1 MAGYK
6 SLQVADALNRVTQQL
21 TPQVTTGTL
30 ANSVY
35 GRNTNAPD
43 ATAQTIQDLG
53 QAQNY
58 YNSIYSKTGSD
69 YVQDAAVALGKGIV
83 AVPQA
88 AAGIVDLADAAGQ
101 AITGQEVQG
110 GRFTKL
116 LDDSGVRFKDTQDI
130 LSGLYSDGTQRQLQG
145 LAALPGM
152 STEQSL
158 GENLSSLS
166 STFGYV
172 MDNPSLAVNTI
183 IESLPQIA
191 AGGVV
196 GRGAAAL
203 GARSASGAIGEGVT
217 MAGSA
222 QANMDRNAEG
232 YTTGK
237 QALGAAAI
245 GILGGGVGLAGA
257 RFAGHQG
264 AQDINNLAAGI
275 SAQTANKGF
284 RSLGVGTA
292 TEAAEEA
299 AQSSLENVI
308 TNISSGKDAIQ
319 GLNQDLVLGTLAGAG
334 MGGVV
339 NARSSVAGAALDAVQ
354 RAVEKQAERIKQ
366 AQPERSDI
374 PTDELANT
382 QSAAYNP
389 TAAIVREAK
398 TINSEST
405 PEEIAA
411 AKQRTD
417 EVLNQAEESLANL
430 QEMKVELEAEPVVLQ
445 NIQGAQ
451 AAIERFTASGE
462 VEKAQRAQAILEQ
475 VLQPRLE
482 KIQQIKEV
490 ASLDTIDGVLAERQA
505 KVDEARDMHSKYSG
519 LLNQVTEN
527 QTPSAQVFGAPQN
540 FSAAQIE
547 SVIADPNTPEL
558 DKPVLR
564 ALADAVIAQNAV
576 KDIDAV
582 NQQVVGKKFDP
593 NYRSTPQYMEQ
604 FAKAIQSG
612 SVPAQVNLL
621 REIKSFE
628 QSHVQKAELVAQA
641 LEAAQTQGIRSQ
653 IIRTAQGQWTFNQG
667 ELLKGD
673 EAKQNGAI
681 TVHPTPRG
689 IAAMVKTNEYMQ
701 AEAKAITATRNAM
714 EQMQSATGQTLPQQV
729 QPEQPLSF
737 DDAMD
742 SYNLDARAN
751 YDFQPERRI
760 EDPRTNTAPVSTNGI
775 GSTEAAVPTRTQ
787 PTAITESRS
796 NTSQAQTTNTEGTSK
811 VVLTTKNKYGAK
823 DQAKA
828 DQATKFIGRGSAASS
843 TNQYAKDFGD
853 KANTGSYTA
862 DDVVFVSAEGART
875 GRMEPNYAELD
886 KAIKAGSTFVTDDVQ
901 NRTRPYNVGEREV
914 ADYLANNGYE
924 ETKSGTWT
932 PKVVAQAERVASRSA
947 SEDAATEVQTSVD
960 QATQA
965 TNEEQVDEVVQPEVK
980 TEAEPEAV
988 NSAEK
993 AEKTPERTAERK
1005 KEPKQRNLVIDG
1017 FNKRDTVLNRNP
1029 DFASRFLSRS
1039 SNIAAVESIV
1049 GEKLTDKQKTAVNDF
1064 SKFAAYFNSKLDGL
1078 IGDKQLEYR
1087 FQDFNQFLL
1096 EDGNLP
1102 ENVKTAVSAAMY
1114 SWLAE
1119 NGSKT
1124 LNTEKDVAG
1133 LLLLNNIE
1141 TVPTSV
1147 FNDFTAV
1154 GDHQQLV
1161 IASLGQKA
1169 MQALGLKVVSDV
1181 DPARKTKLESG
1192 LGALAM
1198 VSLVNAGYLERHTIK
1213 VVDFLKAQRMSDTEL
1228 SDKEQSS
1235 LNKAILKAGNKEMS
1249 FLRPAVA
1256 DSKGTPA
1263 TRVTKVVDSAKETKG
1278 IIQKMFGVQR
1288 DIKLPSL
1295 EPVTTTPNTFN
1306 RMGSQLPSYT
1316 KEMLEAAQKN
1326 GYKMSAPAMQF
1337 IDNVKREDLRELFG
1351 YVNPNADGSFDG
1363 MHKKFW
1369 EGQLAANQA
1378 IERAIDII
1386 AEQRANLGDDSKE
1399 FFFEHTSWT
1408 NTRSGYDAAFN
1419 LQANKMHRAVAGMS
1433 AHVVEVGFE
1442 PVMRDGQTTKFG
1454 EFLMAVAMT
1463 AEKIDIGLNTVD
1475 KVSAETYLTAFQ
1487 EYLQRD
1493 NVREGIEAMASI
1505 LEGQGDKSDMTK
1517 VKSLVAE
1524 FGMGAMSVRGIQA
1537 LAQMHIAQRD
1547 GQRTF
1552 TSDIS
1557 FESDG
1562 VTNGPIIT
1570 NVALATAYAD
1580 MLEAGGIFTDKSKT
1594 NVPTNKEL
1602 GAKDVYEQ
1610 LGEVMQQKWSDY
1622 KANAKLLAL
1631 DSANAL
1637 DAIYNAF
1644 GKRKGAKPI
1653 VTTSNYGAGIASI
1666 KRANAREVLDAFYK
1680 GLEEAG
1686 KNNDMAAA
1694 QNLIDA
1700 VNQTIKFSNYEQGL
1714 RTPLAQV
1721 KGNPLEFMLT
1731 PEQES
1736 ALFYAADKQH
1746 GEAIKNTLD
1755 TAMADFNT
1763 VRDNLT
1769 KQAVSGFAVYDLIR
1783 KQAIEEALKDTT
1795 DVIVDG
1801 KGNRQEG
1808 LTSDQMK
1815 KVLKSIE
1822 RYTPSV
1828 VSGMGNM
1835 STNKKQSSIP
1845 LMKQNTV
1852 WDDTA
1857 MGDQQH
1863 VFKGMW
1869 QGVDRNKFTIRSS
1882 IKRDAVQDPGVSGLA
1897 LIIQSI
1903 DAMIAHTTIGKIP
1916 SQNYHDANASAVGQ
1930 GKEMAKIQNEA
1941 FVDGLMNTH
1950 VNREF
1955 VRALLNPLSIALDN
1969 PAFAKA
1975 NKGALQEAST
1985 DLVKSVKDAYARDD
1999 AKLVNMLTWENVNQY
2014 GTQGGHFVM
2023 TNAKSKQ
2030 IVDARDQLKKDLAKD
2045 LALAT
2050 KIVDAVSDKAKPTTI
2065 EGKLIADGTMKGAEL
2080 VPMLQAELKQ
2090 FQGKSGDTGK
2100 FSQFYDSMLDLITKQ
2115 LPSNLEVNYFN
2126 EVDAPSNV
2134 VGLEEA
2140 VKNNNPA
2147 WYTTGKNGNPQI
2159 NILRGD
2165 KPIRA
2170 QVLVHELVHA
2180 VTVESIAQVR
2190 KEPTAHA
2197 KAAESLAKLDALYE
2211 DIKAK
2216 VKADPNATDL
2226 MKYATQNVEEFI
2238 ATGFS
2243 YPEFVNYLDSQL
2255 APKAAR
2261 GKNRIVTA
2269 LRAFVDSIMG
2279 VLESFTGR
2287 KYSAKDAT
2295 ALEAL
2300 ILDSTEFLG
2309 RAPVQTTGTQAT
2321 IFGAPEQARSK
2332 VATFTSRQV
2341 FDALD
2346 SNLDPKFKLHLQSMM
2361 TQVSDTIYGG
2371 LNDQLTSNPDGTW
2384 SPERAWEEYL
2394 EKGSLDTT
2402 ESATTAGF
2410 RMTEQETFAVES
2422 LYAALV
2428 AGLKDKSMSQVYA
2441 ELNKSFTAAAK
2452 KLKPENFYEGDWA
2465 TASREDK
2472 RDAQDMYD
2480 FIFKYGPENKE
2491 PLARFTAMAIGSEQF
2506 NKLLGFSAK
2515 DEASGTTDTFEKLV
2529 EYTNTALDYVGG
2541 LMTNSSANQ
2550 QIKNR
2555 VALLAKE
2562 LARIDAKTREQS
2574 ISKVEQQLEKIT
2586 DFTDGLSDKL
2596 RDQVVKLANHDKV
2609 ANSRFTSVRLAS
2621 NVTRLSARGD
2631 LWTTLDVVK
2640 DLHNFHSPNER
2651 LGIIGEIV
2659 NEAGNNDA
2667 TKNSVEKLMRI
2678 TKLNNQMKENIRDTT
2693 TKNVM
2698 STFEENGQYLTKD
2711 DKTAITTMLRAD
2723 VQSLTST
2730 YSTKEIADLYMNESF
2745 LNKEIAALEKQVNDW
2760 TMLNRAKQLGKYMI
2774 TGLGSSGLAKN
2785 AQLIVSGFSGE
2796 VVDIS
2801 DKRVDL
2807 IDRVATLY
2815 AIRYT
2820 DSKTKGRLAAVMK
2833 RELKNKTN
2841 GIDTSIKFHKEL
2853 ADNAKKVLF
2862 ADNITSVMKGYVP
2875 EVTNPNK
2882 DVRIAHNEA
2891 EAKLLKEQFY
2901 TEVKTLG
2908 KDKSDPTTS
2917 TARLFYTEEA
2927 NLQRLVS
2934 GAIEIVSTN
2943 RKGTAVSMDSKE
2955 FNRALAAA
2963 KQVPTSPSYDPMAD
2977 KEIYMIPSYDTKGNI
2992 TGFNYEMSA
3001 HNRDTLLERNNDFA
3015 ELLGSYAATNFNKVT
3030 VPNQND
3036 AVIEAAYQDYKDNF
3050 ADNPRAYVTVG
3061 PSSNDVGLREVW
3073 AMLPE
3078 SSRKKAIATFGPD
3091 GMVVRNDVL
3100 LTMFGYRKYSAN
3112 QSFDKMEDA
3121 KSMFEKLYTGTMT
3134 EIFGEKAKVRGVQIE
3149 RSWQE
3154 SVRLM
3159 KDIIVIRNVKTL
3171 VSNLM
3176 SNAMLLSAHGISPSD
3191 IVKDTMMSI
3200 RAGMQ
3205 YRKDMAR
3212 LMSLRQRQRAGV
3224 GDFNAQEQEALKLE
3238 DSLSRN
3244 PLAGFIEEGMMPTIV
3259 EDVDPSTDHYS
3270 YKSKMQQRIDEL
3282 TENVPASVKTAA
3294 KWAMVSP
3301 DTPLYKFLNN
3311 ATQMS
3316 DFSSKYVMYK
3326 YYTTKAKEKLSHDEA
3341 LQIASDNF
3349 VNYDV
3354 PTAKGLQYLNDMG
3367 IVMFTKYNLR
3377 IQKALFQLLKKR
3389 PATALAQALLVHS
3402 FTNLEAGIDPIV
3414 WNQIGNPLRSGAMGL
3429 PSALDEPLPIKMM
3442 TSVF

>member
-69 YVQDAAVALGKGIV
+69 YAQDAAVALGKGIV

-116 LDDSGVRFKDTQDI
+116 LDDAGVRFKETQDI
-130 LSGLYSDGTQRQLQG
+130 LSGLYSEGTQRQLQG

-158 GENLSSLS
+158 GQNLSSLG

-232 YTTGK
+232 YTTGN
-237 QALGAAAI
+237 QALGAATI
-245 GILGGGVGLAGA
+245 GVLGGAVGLAGG
-257 RFAGHQG
+257 RFAGQHG

-275 SAQTANKGF
+275 SAQAANKGF

-366 AQPERSDI
+366 AQPERSDT
-374 PTDELANT
+374 PTEELANT
-382 QSAAYNP
+382 ESTAYNP

-398 TINSEST
+398 SITSEST

-462 VEKAQRAQAILEQ
+462 VEKAQRAQAILQQ

-490 ASLDTIDGVLAERQA
+490 ASLDTIDDVLAERQA

-527 QTPSAQVFGAPQN
+527 QTPSAQVFGAPQS
-540 FSAAQIE
+540 FTAAQIE

-628 QSHVQKAELVAQA
+628 QSHVQKAELVARA

-701 AEAKAITATRNAM
+701 AEAQAITATRNAM
-714 EQMQSATGQTLPQQV
+714 EQMQGATGQTLPQQV

-751 YDFQPERRI
+751 YDFQPERKTV
-760 EDPRTNTAPVSTNGI
+760 DPRNNETRSSSNPIASETTSTQA
-775 GSTEAAVPTRTQ
+775 EVQ
-787 PTAITESRS
+787 PTLGQSAGNAVQQPIEQTEESTISSKDKIVTWDTIQPNQQVTLYRGE
-796 NTSQAQTTNTEGTSK
+796 NEANDKNGQWWTTDK
-811 VVLTTKNKYGAK
+811 AKAKKYGQVHEVILNSDLIGKHAVQGHNGK
-823 DQAKA
+823 DE
-828 DQATKFIGRGSAASS
+828 F
-843 TNQYAKDFGD
+843 
-853 KANTGSYTA
+853 
-862 DDVVFVSAEGART
+862 VFPSE
-875 GRMEPNYAELD
+875 
-886 KAIKAGSTFVTDDVQ
+886 F
-901 NRTRPYNVGEREV
+901 NRP
-914 ADYLANNGYE
+914 LQL
-924 ETKSGTWT
+924 
-932 PKVVAQAERVASRSA
+932 AQAERVASRSA

-960 QATQA
+960 KATQA

-988 NSAEK
+988 SSAEK
-993 AEKTPERTAERK
+993 AEKNPERTAERK

-1017 FNKRDTVLNRNP
+1017 FNKRDTVLNRNV

-1064 SKFAAYFNSKLDGL
+1064 SKFAAYFDSKLDGL

-1096 EDGNLP
+1096 EDGKLA
-1102 ENVKTAVSAAMY
+1102 ENTKTAISAAMY

-1124 LNTEKDVAG
+1124 LNTERDVAG
-1133 LLLLNNIE
+1133 LLLVNDVSNI
-1141 TVPTSV
+1141 PTNV
-1147 FNDFTAV
+1147 FSTLTAV
-1154 GDHQQLV
+1154 GDHQSLV
-1161 IASLGQKA
+1161 TGSLGQKA
-1169 MQALGLKVVSDV
+1169 LEALGLKVVSDV
-1181 DPARKTKLESG
+1181 DPARKQKLEQA
-1192 LGALAM
+1192 LGTLAAVALTQ
-1198 VSLVNAGYLERHTIK
+1198 NGYLERTTMPAAQ
-1213 VVDFLKAQRMSDTEL
+1213 FEALQKAAMDGN
-1228 SDKEQSS
+1228 DKSTLANQAARDG
-1235 LNKAILKAGNKEMS
+1235 KTVS
-1249 FLRPAVA
+1249 FLVPK
-1256 DSKGTPA
+1256 SNK
-1263 TRVTKVVDSAKETKG
+1263 KVDQVINSAKETKG

-1351 YVNPNADGSFDG
+1351 YVNPNADGSFDT

-1454 EFLMAVAMT
+1454 EFLMAVAMG
-1463 AEKIDIGLNTVD
+1463 AEEVSEVMGIQTVD
-1475 KVSAETYLTAFQ
+1475 KMSAESFLPKFQ
-1487 EYLQRD
+1487 EYLARD
-1493 NVREGIEAMASI
+1493 YVQEGIEAMASI

-1524 FGMGAMSVRGIQA
+1524 FGMGAMSVRALQA

-1552 TSDIS
+1552 TSDIG

-1562 VTNGPIIT
+1562 VTNGPVIT
-1570 NVALATAYAD
+1570 NVALNTADAD
-1580 MLEAGGIFTDKSKT
+1580 MLEAGGVFTDAGKT

-1602 GAKDVYEQ
+1602 GTKDIYEQ

-1622 KANAKLLAL
+1622 KANAKLFAL

-1666 KRANAREVLDAFYK
+1666 KRANAREVLNAFYK
-1680 GLEEAG
+1680 GLEKAG

-1714 RTPLAQV
+1714 STPLVQA

-1736 ALFYAADKQH
+1736 ALFYAADRQH

-1755 TAMADFNT
+1755 TAMADFNA
-1763 VRDNLT
+1763 VRDSLT
-1769 KQAVSGFAVYDLIR
+1769 KQAVSGFAIYDLIR
-1783 KQAIEEALKDTT
+1783 NEAINEALKDTT
-1795 DVIVDG
+1795 GVIVDG
-1801 KGNRQEG
+1801 KGKRQEG
-1808 LTSDQMK
+1808 LSSDQMK

-1845 LMKQNTV
+1845 LMKQDTV
-1852 WDDTA
+1852 WDA
-1857 MGDQQH
+1857 SPMSEQQFNFRGSWQAKGD
-1863 VFKGMW
+1863 G
-1869 QGVDRNKFTIRSS
+1869 KFTVRSA

-1969 PAFAKA
+1969 PAFAKS

-2023 TNAKSKQ
+2023 TNAKRKQ

-2050 KIVDAVSDKAKPTTI
+2050 KIADAVSDKANPTTI
-2065 EGKLIADGTMKGAEL
+2065 EGKLLADGTMKGSDL

-2100 FSQFYDSMLDLITKQ
+2100 FSQFYDSMLDLISKQ

-2134 VGLEEA
+2134 TGLEEA

-2180 VTVESIAQVR
+2180 ITVESIAQVR

-2287 KYSAKDAT
+2287 KYSPKDAT

-2428 AGLKDKSMSQVYA
+2428 AGLKDKSMSQVYS

-2529 EYTNTALDYVGG
+2529 EHTNTALDYVGG

-2574 ISKVEQQLEKIT
+2574 ISKVEQQIEKIT

-2659 NEAGNNDA
+2659 NEAGNNDS

-2723 VQSLTST
+2723 VQSLTGT

-2774 TGLGSSGLAKN
+2774 TGLGSPGLAKN

-2796 VVDIS
+2796 VVDVR

-2943 RKGTAVSMDSKE
+2943 RKGTAVAMDSKE

-2977 KEIYMIPSYDTKGNI
+2977 KEIYMIPSYDTKGNV

-3159 KDIIVIRNVKTL
+3159 KDIVVIRNVKTL

>member
-21 TPQVTTGTL
+21 KPQVTTGTL
-30 ANSVY
+30 DNSVY
-35 GRNTNAPD
+35 ARNTNAPD

-58 YNSIYSKTGSD
+58 YNGLYSKTGSD
-69 YVQDAAVALGKGIV
+69 YAQDALVALGKGVV

-88 AAGIVDLADAAGQ
+88 AAGIVDIADAAGQ
-101 AITGQEVQG
+101 ALTGQEVQG
-110 GRFTKL
+110 GRFTKF
-116 LDDSGVRFKDTQDI
+116 LDDSGVRFKETQDI
-130 LSGLYSDGTQRQLQG
+130 LSGMYSEGTQKQFQG
-145 LAALPGM
+145 LSALPGM
-152 STEQSL
+152 STEKSL
-158 GENLSSLS
+158 GDNLDSLGQ
-166 STFGYV
+166 TFGYV
-172 MDNPSLAVNTI
+172 MDNPSLALNTI
-183 IESLPQIA
+183 VESLPQIA

-203 GARSASGAIGEGVT
+203 GARATAGAIGEGTV
-217 MAGSA
+217 MAGSSM
-222 QANMDRNAEG
+222 ANMDRNADG

-237 QALGAAAI
+237 QALGAATI
-245 GILGGGVGLAGA
+245 GVLGGAVGLAGG
-257 RFAGHQG
+257 RFANRHG
-264 AQDINNLAAGI
+264 AEDINNLAAGL

-284 RSLGVGTA
+284 TSLGIGTA

-299 AQSSLENVI
+299 AQSSIENVI
-308 TNISSGKDAIQ
+308 ANISSGKDAIQ

-334 MGGVV
+334 MGGMA
-339 NARSSVAGAALDAVQ
+339 NARSSIAGAALNAVQ
-354 RAVEKQAERIKQ
+354 SAMQKQVERIKQ
-366 AQPERSDI
+366 AQPERSDT
-374 PTDELANT
+374 PTEELANT
-382 QSAAYNP
+382 QSASYNP

-398 TINSEST
+398 AINSEST

-411 AKQRTD
+411 IKQRTD

-451 AAIERFTASGE
+451 AAIERFTTSGE
-462 VEKAQRAQAILEQ
+462 LEKAQRAQNILEQ

-490 ASLDTIDGVLAERQA
+490 ATLDSIDTVLAERQA
-505 KVDEARDMHSKYSG
+505 KVNEARDMHSKYSG
-519 LLNQVTEN
+519 LLNQATEE
-527 QTPSAQVFGAPQN
+527 QTPSAQVFGAPHN
-540 FSAAQIE
+540 FTAAQIE

-612 SVPAQVNLL
+612 STLAQVNLL
-621 REIKSFE
+621 REIKAFE
-628 QSHVQKAELVAQA
+628 QSHVQKAELLSQA
-641 LEAAQTQGIRSQ
+641 LDAAQNQGVRSQ

-701 AEAKAITATRNAM
+701 AEAQAITATRNAM
-714 EQMQSATGQTLPQQV
+714 EQMQGATGQTLPQQA

-742 SYNLDARAN
+742 AYNQENRAN

-760 EDPRTNTAPVSTNGI
+760 EDPRGI
-775 GSTEAAVPTRTQ
+775 TPQPSVDGTGFTQTEVLSGTQ
-787 PTAITESRS
+787 PTNTTEPSNNTAQVQTQNPQGTVEVVNSSRDL
-796 NTSQAQTTNTEGTSK
+796 G
-811 VVLTTKNKYGAK
+811 L
-823 DQAKA
+823 
-828 DQATKFIGRGSAASS
+828 
-843 TNQYAKDFGD
+843 
-853 KANTGSYTA
+853 
-862 DDVVFVSAEGART
+862 
-875 GRMEPNYAELD
+875 P
-886 KAIKAGSTFVTDDVQ
+886 
-901 NRTRPYNVGEREV
+901 
-914 ADYLANNGYE
+914 
-924 ETKSGTWT
+924 
-932 PKVVAQAERVASRSA
+932 VAQAERVASRSA
-947 SEDAATEVQTSVD
+947 SEDVATEVQTSVD
-960 QATQA
+960 EATQA

-980 TEAEPEAV
+980 PEAEPEAV
-988 NSAEK
+988 GSAEK
-993 AEKTPERTAERK
+993 AEKNPERTAERK
-1005 KEPKQRNLVIDG
+1005 KAPNERNLVIDG
-1017 FNKRDTVLNRNP
+1017 FNQRDTVLNRNP
-1029 DFASRFLSRS
+1029 NFASRFLSRA
-1039 SNIAAVESIV
+1039 NNTAAVESVV
-1049 GEKLTDKQKTAVNDF
+1049 GEKLTDKQKSAVNDF
-1064 SKFAAYFNSKLDGL
+1064 AKFAKYFDSKLDGL

-1133 LLLLNNIE
+1133 LLLLNDVSNI
-1141 TVPTSV
+1141 PSNV
-1147 FNDFTAV
+1147 FSALTAV
-1154 GDHQQLV
+1154 GDHQSV
-1161 IASLGQKA
+1161 VTGSLGQKA
-1169 MQALGLKVVSDV
+1169 LEALGLKVVSDV
-1181 DPARKTKLESG
+1181 DPARKQKLEQA
-1192 LGALAM
+1192 LGTLAAVALTQ
-1198 VSLVNAGYLERHTIK
+1198 NGYLERTTMPAAQFEALQQAAMDGNDKASLGNQAARDGKTI
-1213 VVDFLKAQRMSDTEL
+1213 
-1228 SDKEQSS
+1228 
-1235 LNKAILKAGNKEMS
+1235 S
-1249 FLRPAVA
+1249 FLVP
-1256 DSKGTPA
+1256 KNNKK
-1263 TRVTKVVDSAKETKG
+1263 VTQVIDSAKETKG
-1278 IIQKMFGVQR
+1278 IIQNMFGVQR

-1295 EPVTTTPNTFN
+1295 EPVTTTPNSFN
-1306 RMGSQLPSYT
+1306 RIGSQLPSYT

-1369 EGQLAANQA
+1369 KGQLAANQA
-1378 IERAIDII
+1378 VEHAIDII

-1433 AHVVEVGFE
+1433 AHVVEVGIE
-1442 PVMRDGQTTKFG
+1442 APIKDGQTTKYG
-1454 EFLMAVAMT
+1454 EFLMAVAMG
-1463 AEKIDIGLNTVD
+1463 AEEVSDVMGIQTVD
-1475 KVSAETYLTAFQ
+1475 KVSAETFLPKFEDYLSQ
-1487 EYLQRD
+1487 DYVQD
-1493 NVREGIEAMASI
+1493 GIEAMASI
-1505 LEGQGDKSDMTK
+1505 IEGQGDKSDMAK
-1517 VKSLVAE
+1517 VKSLVKE
-1524 FGMGAMSVRGIQA
+1524 FGMGAMSVRALQA

-1552 TSDIS
+1552 TSDIG

-1562 VTNGPIIT
+1562 VTNGPVIT
-1570 NVALATAYAD
+1570 NVALNTADAD
-1580 MLEAGGIFTDKSKT
+1580 MLEAGGVFTDVNKT

-1602 GAKDVYEQ
+1602 GTKDIYEQ

-1622 KANAKLLAL
+1622 KASAGIFAL
-1631 DSANAL
+1631 DSARGL

-1666 KRANAREVLDAFYK
+1666 KRANAREVLNAFYK
-1680 GLEEAG
+1680 GLEKAG
-1686 KNNDMAAA
+1686 KSNDLGAA
-1694 QNLIDA
+1694 QNLVDA

-1714 RTPLAQV
+1714 RTPLAQA

-1769 KQAVSGFAVYDLIR
+1769 KQAVGGFAVYDLIR

-1845 LMKQNTV
+1845 LMKQDTV
-1852 WDDTA
+1852 WDSSRMSEQQFNFRGSWQA
-1857 MGDQQH
+1857 KGD
-1863 VFKGMW
+1863 G
-1869 QGVDRNKFTIRSS
+1869 KFTVRSA

-1916 SQNYHDANASAVGQ
+1916 SQNYHDANASAVGK
-1930 GKEMAKIQNEA
+1930 GKEMARIQNEA
-1941 FVDGLMNTH
+1941 FVDGVMNTH

-1975 NKGALQEAST
+1975 NKAALQEAST

-1999 AKLVNMLTWENVNQY
+1999 AKLVNMLNWKNVNQY

-2023 TNAKSKQ
+2023 TNAKRKQ
-2030 IVDARDQLKKDLAKD
+2030 IVDARDQLKKDFAKD

-2050 KIVDAVSDKAKPTTI
+2050 KIADAVLDKVKPNTI
-2065 EGKLIADGTMKGAEL
+2065 EDKLIADGTMKGSDL

-2100 FSQFYDSMLDLITKQ
+2100 FAQFYDSMLDLITKQ
-2115 LPSNLEVNYFN
+2115 MPSNLEVNYFN
-2126 EVDAPSNV
+2126 EVEAPSNV
-2134 VGLEEA
+2134 HGLEEA

-2147 WYTTGKNGNPQI
+2147 WFTTGKDGKPQI

-2180 VTVESIAQVR
+2180 ITVDSIAQVR

-2211 DIKAK
+2211 DVKAK

-2226 MKYATQNVEEFI
+2226 MKYATHNVEEFI

-2309 RAPVQTTGTQAT
+2309 RAPTQTTGTQT
-2321 IFGAPEQARSK
+2321 SIFGAPQQARDK

-2341 FDALD
+2341 FDALN

-2384 SPERAWEEYL
+2384 SAERAWEEYL
-2394 EKGSLDTT
+2394 DKGNMDTT

-2441 ELNKSFTAAAK
+2441 ELNKSFNAAAK

-2465 TASREDK
+2465 TATRDDK

-2480 FIFKYGPENKE
+2480 FIFKYGPDNKE

-2529 EYTNTALDYVGG
+2529 EHTNTALDYVGG

-2586 DFTDGLSDKL
+2586 DFADGMSDKL
-2596 RDQVVKLANHDKV
+2596 RDQVVKLANHDKI
-2609 ANSRFTSVRLAS
+2609 ANSRYKGVRLAS

-2640 DLHNFHSPNER
+2640 DIYNLHSPNER

-2723 VQSLTST
+2723 VQSLSGT

-2745 LNKEIAALEKQVNDW
+2745 LNKEISNLESQVNDW
-2760 TMLNRAKQLGKYMI
+2760 TMLNRAKQLAKYMI
-2774 TGLGSSGLAKN
+2774 TGLSSPGLAKN
-2785 AQLIVSGFSGE
+2785 AQLIVSGFNSGE
-2796 VVDIS
+2796 IVDIR
-2801 DKRVDL
+2801 DKRVEM
-2807 IDRVATLY
+2807 IDRIASLY

-2833 RELKNKTN
+2833 RELKNKVN

-2853 ADNAKKVLF
+2853 AKTAKDTLF
-2862 ADNITSVMKGYVP
+2862 TDNITSVMKGYVP

-2891 EAKLLKEQFY
+2891 EARLLKEQFY

-2908 KDKSDPTTS
+2908 KDKADPTS
-2917 TARLFYTEEA
+2917 SKVRLFHTEEA

-2934 GAIEIVSTN
+2934 GAIEVVSTN
-2943 RKGTAVSMDSKE
+2943 RKGTAVNMTDPKDFSK
-2955 FNRALAAA
+2955 AIKAAQ
-2963 KQVPTSPSYDPMAD
+2963 QVPNSPSYNPMLD
-2977 KEIYMIPSYDTKGNI
+2977 EEIYMVPSYDTKGKVI
-2992 TGFNYEMSA
+2992 GFNYEMSA

-3030 VPNQND
+3030 VPNQNT

-3050 ADNPRAYVTVG
+3050 ADNPRTYVTVG
-3061 PSSNDVGLREVW
+3061 PASADVGLREVW

-3078 SSRKKAIATFGPD
+3078 SSRKKITATFGPD

-3112 QSFDKMEDA
+3112 QGFDKLEDA
-3121 KSMFEKLYTGTMT
+3121 KSMFEKLYTGLMS
-3134 EIFGEKAKVRGVQIE
+3134 EMFGNKAKIRGVQME

-3171 VSNLM
+3171 VANLM

-3212 LMSLRQRQRAGV
+3212 LMSLRQRQRAGI

-3244 PLAGFIEEGMMPTIV
+3244 PLASFIEEGMMPTIV

-3270 YKSKMQQRIDEL
+3270 YKSKMQQRVDDL

-3294 KWAMVSP
+3294 KWALVSP

-3326 YYTTKAKEKLSHDEA
+3326 YYTTKAKDKLSHDEA

-3389 PATALAQALLVHS
+3389 PATAMAQAMLVHS

-3414 WNQIGNPLRSGAMGL
+3414 WANIGNPLRSGALGL

>member
-1 MAGYK
+1 M
-6 SLQVADALNRVTQQL
+6 
-21 TPQVTTGTL
+21 
-30 ANSVY
+30 
-35 GRNTNAPD
+35 
-43 ATAQTIQDLG
+43 
-53 QAQNY
+53 
-58 YNSIYSKTGSD
+58 
-69 YVQDAAVALGKGIV
+69 
-83 AVPQA
+83 
-88 AAGIVDLADAAGQ
+88 
-101 AITGQEVQG
+101 
-110 GRFTKL
+110 
-116 LDDSGVRFKDTQDI
+116 
-130 LSGLYSDGTQRQLQG
+130 
-145 LAALPGM
+145 
-152 STEQSL
+152 
-158 GENLSSLS
+158 
-166 STFGYV
+166 
-172 MDNPSLAVNTI
+172 
-183 IESLPQIA
+183 
-191 AGGVV
+191 
-196 GRGAAAL
+196 
-203 GARSASGAIGEGVT
+203 
-217 MAGSA
+217 
-222 QANMDRNAEG
+222 
-232 YTTGK
+232 
-237 QALGAAAI
+237 
-245 GILGGGVGLAGA
+245 
-257 RFAGHQG
+257 
-264 AQDINNLAAGI
+264 
-275 SAQTANKGF
+275 
-284 RSLGVGTA
+284 
-292 TEAAEEA
+292 
-299 AQSSLENVI
+299 
-308 TNISSGKDAIQ
+308 
-319 GLNQDLVLGTLAGAG
+319 
-334 MGGVV
+334 
-339 NARSSVAGAALDAVQ
+339 
-354 RAVEKQAERIKQ
+354 
-366 AQPERSDI
+366 
-374 PTDELANT
+374 
-382 QSAAYNP
+382 
-389 TAAIVREAK
+389 
-398 TINSEST
+398 
-405 PEEIAA
+405 
-411 AKQRTD
+411 
-417 EVLNQAEESLANL
+417 
-430 QEMKVELEAEPVVLQ
+430 
-445 NIQGAQ
+445 
-451 AAIERFTASGE
+451 
-462 VEKAQRAQAILEQ
+462 
-475 VLQPRLE
+475 
-482 KIQQIKEV
+482 
-490 ASLDTIDGVLAERQA
+490 
-505 KVDEARDMHSKYSG
+505 
-519 LLNQVTEN
+519 
-527 QTPSAQVFGAPQN
+527 
-540 FSAAQIE
+540 
-547 SVIADPNTPEL
+547 
-558 DKPVLR
+558 
-564 ALADAVIAQNAV
+564 
-576 KDIDAV
+576 
-582 NQQVVGKKFDP
+582 
-593 NYRSTPQYMEQ
+593 
-604 FAKAIQSG
+604 
-612 SVPAQVNLL
+612 
-621 REIKSFE
+621 
-628 QSHVQKAELVAQA
+628 
-641 LEAAQTQGIRSQ
+641 
-653 IIRTAQGQWTFNQG
+653 
-667 ELLKGD
+667 
-673 EAKQNGAI
+673 
-681 TVHPTPRG
+681 
-689 IAAMVKTNEYMQ
+689 
-701 AEAKAITATRNAM
+701 
-714 EQMQSATGQTLPQQV
+714 
-729 QPEQPLSF
+729 
-737 DDAMD
+737 
-742 SYNLDARAN
+742 
-751 YDFQPERRI
+751 
-760 EDPRTNTAPVSTNGI
+760 
-775 GSTEAAVPTRTQ
+775 
-787 PTAITESRS
+787 
-796 NTSQAQTTNTEGTSK
+796 
-811 VVLTTKNKYGAK
+811 
-823 DQAKA
+823 
-828 DQATKFIGRGSAASS
+828 
-843 TNQYAKDFGD
+843 
-853 KANTGSYTA
+853 
-862 DDVVFVSAEGART
+862 
-875 GRMEPNYAELD
+875 
-886 KAIKAGSTFVTDDVQ
+886 
-901 NRTRPYNVGEREV
+901 
-914 ADYLANNGYE
+914 
-924 ETKSGTWT
+924 
-932 PKVVAQAERVASRSA
+932 
-947 SEDAATEVQTSVD
+947 
-960 QATQA
+960 
-965 TNEEQVDEVVQPEVK
+965 VQPEVK

-993 AEKTPERTAERK
+993 AEKNPERTAERK

-1017 FNKRDTVLNRNP
+1017 FNKRDTVLNHNV

-1064 SKFAAYFNSKLDGL
+1064 SKFAAYFDSKLDGL

-1096 EDGNLP
+1096 EDGKLA
-1102 ENVKTAVSAAMY
+1102 ENTKTAISAAMY

-1124 LNTEKDVAG
+1124 LNTERDVAG
-1133 LLLLNNIE
+1133 LLLVNDVSTI
-1141 TVPTSV
+1141 PTNV
-1147 FNDFTAV
+1147 FSALTAV
-1154 GDHQQLV
+1154 GDHQSLV
-1161 IASLGQKA
+1161 TGSLGQKA
-1169 MQALGLKVVSDV
+1169 LEALGLKVVSDV
-1181 DPARKTKLESG
+1181 DPARKQKLEQA
-1192 LGALAM
+1192 LGTLAAVALTQ
-1198 VSLVNAGYLERHTIK
+1198 NGYLERTTMPAAQFEALQQSAMEGN
-1213 VVDFLKAQRMSDTEL
+1213 DKA
-1228 SDKEQSS
+1228 S
-1235 LNKAILKAGNKEMS
+1235 LANQAARDGKTVS
-1249 FLRPAVA
+1249 FLVP
-1256 DSKGTPA
+1256 KNNKK
-1263 TRVTKVVDSAKETKG
+1263 VTQVIDSAKETKG
-1278 IIQKMFGVQR
+1278 IIQNMFGVQR

-1378 IERAIDII
+1378 VERAIDII

-1433 AHVVEVGFE
+1433 AHIVEVGVE
-1442 PVMRDGQTTKFG
+1442 APIKDGQTTKFG
-1454 EFLMAVAMT
+1454 EFLMAVAMS
-1463 AEKIDIGLNTVD
+1463 AEGVSDALGIQTVD
-1475 KVSAETYLTAFQ
+1475 KMSAESFLPKFQ
-1487 EYLQRD
+1487 EYLARD
-1493 NVREGIEAMASI
+1493 YVQEGIEAMASI
-1505 LEGQGDKSDMTK
+1505 LEGQGDKSDMAK
-1517 VKSLVAE
+1517 VKSLVKE
-1524 FGMGAMSVRGIQA
+1524 FDMGAMSVRALQA
-1537 LAQMHIAQRD
+1537 LAQMYIAQRD

-1552 TSDIS
+1552 TSDIG

-1562 VTNGPIIT
+1562 VTNGPVIT
-1570 NVALATAYAD
+1570 NIVLNTADAD
-1580 MLEAGGIFTDKSKT
+1580 ILEAGGVFTDANKT

-1602 GAKDVYEQ
+1602 GIKDIYEQ
-1610 LGEVMQQKWSDY
+1610 LGEVMQQRWSDY

-1631 DSANAL
+1631 DSARGL

-1653 VTTSNYGAGIASI
+1653 VTTSTYGAGILSI
-1666 KRANAREVLDAFYK
+1666 KRANAREVLDAFYR
-1680 GLEEAG
+1680 GLEKAG
-1686 KNNDMAAA
+1686 KNNDMSAA

-1721 KGNPLEFMLT
+1721 KGNLLELMLT

-1783 KQAIEEALKDTT
+1783 NEAINEALKDTT

-1801 KGNRQEG
+1801 KGKRQEG

-1845 LMKQNTV
+1845 LMKQDTV
-1852 WDDTA
+1852 WDA
-1857 MGDQQH
+1857 SPMSEQQFNFRGSWQAKGD
-1863 VFKGMW
+1863 G
-1869 QGVDRNKFTIRSS
+1869 KFTVRSA
-1882 IKRDAVQDPGVSGLA
+1882 IKRDAVQNPGVSGLV

-1903 DAMIAHTTIGKIP
+1903 DAMITHTTIGKIP
-1916 SQNYHDANASAVGQ
+1916 SQNYHDADASAVGK
-1930 GKEMAKIQNEA
+1930 GKEMARIQNEA
-1941 FVDGLMNTH
+1941 FVDGVMNTH

-1975 NKGALQEAST
+1975 NKAALQEAST

-1999 AKLVNMLTWENVNQY
+1999 AKLVNMLTWKNVNQY

-2023 TNAKSKQ
+2023 TNAKRKQ

-2065 EGKLIADGTMKGAEL
+2065 EGKLIADGTMKGSDL

-2180 VTVESIAQVR
+2180 ITVESIAQVR

-2197 KAAESLAKLDALYE
+2197 KAAESLSKLDALYE

-2287 KYSAKDAT
+2287 KYSSKDAT

-2300 ILDSTEFLG
+2300 ILDTTEFLG

-2361 TQVSDTIYGG
+2361 THVSDTIYGG

-2441 ELNKSFTAAAK
+2441 ELNKSFNAAAK

-2529 EYTNTALDYVGG
+2529 EHTNTALDYVGG

-2596 RDQVVKLANHDKV
+2596 RDQVVKLANHDKI

-2723 VQSLTST
+2723 VQSLTGN

-2774 TGLGSSGLAKN
+2774 TGLGSPGLAKN

-2796 VVDIS
+2796 VVDIR

-2908 KDKSDPTTS
+2908 KDKSDPTKS

-2934 GAIEIVSTN
+2934 GAIEVVSTN

-2977 KEIYMIPSYDTKGNI
+2977 KEIYMIPSYDTKGNV

-3001 HNRDTLLERNNDFA
+3001 YNRDTLLERNNDFA

-3134 EIFGEKAKVRGVQIE
+3134 EIFGSKAKVRGVQIE

-3171 VSNLM
+3171 ISNLM

-3270 YKSKMQQRIDEL
+3270 YKSKMQQRIDDL

-3294 KWAMVSP
+3294 KWALVSP

>member
-69 YVQDAAVALGKGIV
+69 YAQDAAVALGKGIV

-116 LDDSGVRFKDTQDI
+116 LDDAGVRFKETQDI
-130 LSGLYSDGTQRQLQG
+130 LSGLYSEGTQRQLQG

-158 GENLSSLS
+158 GENLSSLG

-308 TNISSGKDAIQ
+308 TNISSSKDAIQ

-366 AQPERSDI
+366 AQPERSDT
-374 PTDELANT
+374 PTEELANT
-382 QSAAYNP
+382 ESTAYNP

-398 TINSEST
+398 SITSEST

-527 QTPSAQVFGAPQN
+527 QTPSAQVFGAPQS
-540 FSAAQIE
+540 FTAAQIE

-593 NYRSTPQYMEQ
+593 NYRSTPQYTEQ

-751 YDFQPERRI
+751 YDFQPERKTV
-760 EDPRTNTAPVSTNGI
+760 DPRNNETRSSSNKAKPAETNAQPEVQPNRAEAP
-775 GSTEAAVPTRTQ
+775 RTVDTKQ
-787 PTAITESRS
+787 PSVKAEESVDYS
-796 NTSQAQTTNTEGTSK
+796 SDDVFDEMLET
-811 VVLTTKNKYGAK
+811 V
-823 DQAKA
+823 AKA
-828 DQATKFIGRGSAASS
+828 KEPV
-843 TNQYAKDFGD
+843 AK
-853 KANTGSYTA
+853 
-862 DDVVFVSAEGART
+862 
-875 GRMEPNYAELD
+875 P
-886 KAIKAGSTFVTDDVQ
+886 
-901 NRTRPYNVGEREV
+901 
-914 ADYLANNGYE
+914 
-924 ETKSGTWT
+924 
-932 PKVVAQAERVASRSA
+932 ERVASRSD
-947 SEDAATEVQTSVD
+947 SEDAATEA
-960 QATQA
+960 QASTEQANQVTQEGA
-965 TNEEQVDEVVQPEVK
+965 TEEVVAPEVNK
-980 TEAEPEAV
+980 EAEPQDI
-988 NSAEK
+988 NTAEK
-993 AEKTPERTAERK
+993 ADKNPERTAERAK
-1005 KEPKQRNLVIDG
+1005 APNKRNLIIDG
-1017 FNKRDTVLNRNP
+1017 FNKRDTVLNRN
-1029 DFASRFLSRS
+1029 DNFMSRFMNRD
-1039 SNIAAVESIV
+1039 NNAQVVEHV
-1049 GEKLTDKQKTAVNDF
+1049 TGQTLTPKQKQAVKDF
-1064 SKFAAYFNSKLDGL
+1064 TKFANYFSPRLDGL
-1078 IGDKQLEYR
+1078 IRERKGVTAKGNDYADFR
-1087 FQDFNQFLL
+1087 YQDYNQFLL
-1096 EDGNLP
+1096 EDGTLP

-1114 SWLAE
+1114 TWLAE

-1124 LNTEKDVAG
+1124 LNTEKEVTALLMLENVDSLPSDVFSDLTG
-1133 LLLLNNIE
+1133 IGQHR
-1141 TVPTSV
+1141 S
-1147 FNDFTAV
+1147 
-1154 GDHQQLV
+1154 LV
-1161 IASLGQKA
+1161 TGSLGQKA
-1169 MQALGLKVVSDV
+1169 LEALGLKTVSDV
-1181 DPARKTKLESG
+1181 DPARKQKLEQA
-1192 LGALAM
+1192 LGTLAAIALTQ
-1198 VSLVNAGYLERHTIK
+1198 NGYLEHTSISNADYQAYQYS
-1213 VVDFLKAQRMSDTEL
+1213 VNYANPESDY
-1228 SDKEQSS
+1228 
-1235 LNKAILKAGNKEMS
+1235 
-1249 FLRPAVA
+1249 
-1256 DSKGTPA
+1256 
-1263 TRVTKVVDSAKETKG
+1263 SAKDILDGKTVNFLVPKDNAKVQQVIKSAADTKG
-1278 IIQKMFGVQR
+1278 IIHSMFGVQR

-1306 RMGSQLPSYT
+1306 RMGSELPSYT

-1326 GYKMSAPAMQF
+1326 AYKMSVPAMQF
-1337 IDNVKREDLRELFG
+1337 IDNVKHEDLRELFG
-1351 YVNPNADGSFDG
+1351 YVEPNPDGKSFTG
-1363 MHKKFW
+1363 MHRKFW
-1369 EGQLAANQA
+1369 DSQLAANQA
-1378 IERAIDII
+1378 VERAIAII
-1386 AEQRANLGDDSKE
+1386 GEQRANLGDDSKE
-1399 FFFEHTSWT
+1399 FYFEHTSWT

-1419 LQANKMHRAVAGMS
+1419 LQANKMHRAVAGM
-1433 AHVVEVGFE
+1433 ADHVVEIGVEAPIKNGE
-1442 PVMRDGQTTKFG
+1442 TTKFG
-1454 EFLMAVAMT
+1454 EFLQAVAMT
-1463 AEKIDIGLNTVD
+1463 AEEIDIGLSTVD

-1487 EYLQRD
+1487 EYLKRD
-1493 NVREGIEAMASI
+1493 NVQAGIESMASI
-1505 LEGQGDKSDMTK
+1505 LEGQGDKADMDNVKALTK
-1517 VKSLVAE
+1517 E

-1537 LAQMHIAQRD
+1537 LAQMYIAERD
-1547 GQRTF
+1547 GARTF
-1552 TSDIS
+1552 TSDIG

-1562 VTNGPIIT
+1562 VTNGPVIT
-1570 NVALATAYAD
+1570 NVALNTADANT
-1580 MLEAGGIFTDKSKT
+1580 LEAGGIFTDKAKT
-1594 NVPTNKEL
+1594 NVPTNKEQ
-1602 GAKDVYEQ
+1602 GAKDIYEQ
-1610 LGEVMQQKWSDY
+1610 LGEVMQQMWTNY
-1622 KANAKLLAL
+1622 KGNIKGGAMRSAHAL
-1631 DSANAL
+1631 DF
-1637 DAIYNAF
+1637 IYDAF

-1666 KRANAREVLDAFYK
+1666 KRANAREVVNSFYK
-1680 GLEEAG
+1680 KLEKAG
-1686 KNNDMAAA
+1686 NQADMITA
-1694 QNLIDA
+1694 QNLINA
-1700 VNQTIKFSNYEQGL
+1700 VNEVIQYSNYKQKLSVPKAVASGEIL
-1714 RTPLAQV
+1714 DFL
-1721 KGNPLEFMLT
+1721 LT
-1731 PEQES
+1731 PEQEA
-1736 ALFYAADKQH
+1736 ALFFGAELQH
-1746 GEAIKNTLD
+1746 GIAIEDTLNS
-1755 TAMADFNT
+1755 AMAGFNA
-1763 VRDNLT
+1763 VRDRLTNL
-1769 KQAVSGFAVYDLIR
+1769 AVNGFKVYEQIR
-1783 KQAIEEALKDTT
+1783 NQAIETALADT
-1795 DVIVDG
+1795 DGVIVDG

-1835 STNKKQSSIP
+1835 STNKKKSSIP
-1845 LMKQNTV
+1845 LMKQESV
-1852 WDDTA
+1852 WDGSA
-1857 MGDQQH
+1857 MSEQQFNFNGSWDKKGD
-1863 VFKGMW
+1863 G
-1869 QGVDRNKFTIRSS
+1869 KFSVRSA
-1882 IKRDAVQDPGVSGLA
+1882 IKRDTVTDPGVSGLA

-1930 GKEMAKIQNEA
+1930 GKAMAKIQNEA
-1941 FVDGLMNTH
+1941 FVDALIHTH

-1955 VRALLNPLSIALDN
+1955 ARAYMAPLKALLDGTYNPTAEEFYEL
-1969 PAFAKA
+1969 FT
-1975 NKGALQEAST
+1975 KGDKDT
-1985 DLVKSVKDAYARDD
+1985 YTSVAREIVTGYSRDIK
-1999 AKLVNMLTWENVNQY
+1999 KLHEMQNWENVNQY
-2014 GTQGGHFVM
+2014 GTQGGHFEM
-2023 TNAKSKQ
+2023 NSAKRKE
-2030 IVDARDQLKKDLAKD
+2030 IVDQIDLLKREVKKDLEIAQQIDKHVSKLMKGNVVEKATTQD
-2045 LALAT
+2045 LL
-2050 KIVDAVSDKAKPTTI
+2050 DSNPTT
-2065 EGKLIADGTMKGAEL
+2065 KASDLL
-2080 VPMLQAELKQ
+2080 PVLQAELKD
-2090 FQGKSGDTGK
+2090 FTSNNAK
-2100 FSQFYDSMLDLITKQ
+2100 FYDAMLDLIKQ
-2115 LPSNLEVNYFN
+2115 RAPAGLEINYF
-2126 EVDAPSNV
+2126 EEASVPENV
-2134 VGLEEA
+2134 VGLDEA
-2140 VKNNNPA
+2140 IKQNNPA
-2147 WYTTGKNGNPQI
+2147 WFTTGKNGNPQI
-2159 NILRGD
+2159 NIFKTDTPVRVT
-2165 KPIRA
+2165 
-2170 QVLVHELVHA
+2170 VLIHELVHA
-2180 VTVESIAQVR
+2180 ITVDSIAQVR
-2190 KEPTAHA
+2190 NEPTAHA
-2197 KAAESLAKLDALYE
+2197 KAAESLSKLDALYN

-2216 VKADPNATDL
+2216 VDADPNATDL
-2226 MKYATQNVEEFI
+2226 MKYATQNLEEFI

-2243 YPEFVNYLDSQL
+2243 YPEFVQYLDKQL

-2287 KYSAKDAT
+2287 KYSPKDAT

-2309 RAPVQTTGTQAT
+2309 RAPVQTTGTQTT

-2361 TQVSDTIYGG
+2361 THVSDTIYGG

-2428 AGLKDKSMSQVYA
+2428 AGLKDKSMSQVYV

-2452 KLKPENFYEGDWA
+2452 KLKPENFYEGDWT

-2640 DLHNFHSPNER
+2640 ELHNFHSPNER

-2774 TGLGSSGLAKN
+2774 TGLGSPGLAKN

-2796 VVDIS
+2796 VVDIR

-2875 EVTNPNK
+2875 EITNPNK

-2943 RKGTAVSMDSKE
+2943 RKGTAVAMDSKE

-2963 KQVPTSPSYDPMAD
+2963 KQVPTSPSYDPTAD
-2977 KEIYMIPSYDTKGNI
+2977 KEIYMIPSYDTKGNV

-3121 KSMFEKLYTGTMT
+3121 KSMFEKLYTGIMT

-3159 KDIIVIRNVKTL
+3159 KDIVVIRNVKTL

-3294 KWAMVSP
+3294 KWALVSP

-3414 WNQIGNPLRSGAMGL
+3414 WNQIGNPLRSGALGL

>member
-69 YVQDAAVALGKGIV
+69 YAQDAAVALGKGIV

-88 AAGIVDLADAAGQ
+88 AAGIVDLADAGVQ
-101 AITGQEVQG
+101 ALTGQEVQG

-116 LDDSGVRFKDTQDI
+116 LDDAGVRFKETQDI
-130 LSGLYSDGTQRQLQG
+130 LSGLYSEGTQRQLQG

-158 GENLSSLS
+158 GQNLSSLG

-245 GILGGGVGLAGA
+245 GVLGGGVGLAGA
-257 RFAGHQG
+257 RIAGHHG

-366 AQPERSDI
+366 AQPERSDT
-374 PTDELANT
+374 PTEELANT

-398 TINSEST
+398 SINSESS

-505 KVDEARDMHSKYSG
+505 KVNEARDMHSKYSG

-527 QTPSAQVFGAPQN
+527 QTPSAQVFGAPQS
-540 FSAAQIE
+540 FTAAQIE

-701 AEAKAITATRNAM
+701 AEAQAITATRNAM

-742 SYNLDARAN
+742 SYNLDNRAN

-760 EDPRTNTAPVSTNGI
+760 EDPRGTTVLEETTNPSITEASIPSEVQLTARSATPTNT
-775 GSTEAAVPTRTQ
+775 TRTF
-787 PTAITESRS
+787 PDAET
-796 NTSQAQTTNTEGTSK
+796 
-811 VVLTTKNKYGAK
+811 VAK
-823 DQAKA
+823 
-828 DQATKFIGRGSAASS
+828 
-843 TNQYAKDFGD
+843 
-853 KANTGSYTA
+853 
-862 DDVVFVSAEGART
+862 
-875 GRMEPNYAELD
+875 
-886 KAIKAGSTFVTDDVQ
+886 
-901 NRTRPYNVGEREV
+901 
-914 ADYLANNGYE
+914 
-924 ETKSGTWT
+924 
-932 PKVVAQAERVASRSA
+932 AERVASRSA

-960 QATQA
+960 EATRA

-988 NSAEK
+988 SSAEK
-993 AEKTPERTAERK
+993 AEKNPERTAERK
-1005 KEPKQRNLVIDG
+1005 KEPKQRNLIIDG
-1017 FNKRDTVLNRNP
+1017 FNKRDTVLNHNA

-1064 SKFAAYFNSKLDGL
+1064 SKFAAYFDSKLDGL

-1096 EDGNLP
+1096 EDGKLA
-1102 ENVKTAVSAAMY
+1102 ENTKTAISAAMY

-1124 LNTEKDVAG
+1124 LNTERDVAG
-1133 LLLLNNIE
+1133 LLLVNDVSNI
-1141 TVPTSV
+1141 PTNV
-1147 FNDFTAV
+1147 FSALTAV
-1154 GDHQQLV
+1154 GDHQSLV
-1161 IASLGQKA
+1161 TGSLGQKA
-1169 MQALGLKVVSDV
+1169 LEALGLKVVSDV
-1181 DPARKTKLESG
+1181 DPARKQKLEQA
-1192 LGALAM
+1192 LGTLAAVALTQ
-1198 VSLVNAGYLERHTIK
+1198 NGYLERTTMPAAQ
-1213 VVDFLKAQRMSDTEL
+1213 FEALQKAAMDGN
-1228 SDKEQSS
+1228 DKSTLANQAARDG
-1235 LNKAILKAGNKEMS
+1235 KTVS
-1249 FLRPAVA
+1249 FLVPK
-1256 DSKGTPA
+1256 SNK
-1263 TRVTKVVDSAKETKG
+1263 KVDQVINSAKETKG

-1433 AHVVEVGFE
+1433 AHVVEVGVE
-1442 PVMRDGQTTKFG
+1442 APIKDGQTTKFG
-1454 EFLMAVAMT
+1454 EFLMAVAMG
-1463 AEKIDIGLNTVD
+1463 AEEVSDVMGIQTVD
-1475 KVSAETYLTAFQ
+1475 KVSAETFLPKFQ
-1487 EYLQRD
+1487 EYLAQD
-1493 NVREGIEAMASI
+1493 YVQEGIEAMASI
-1505 LEGQGDKSDMTK
+1505 LEGQGDKSDMAK
-1517 VKSLVAE
+1517 VKSLVKE
-1524 FGMGAMSVRGIQA
+1524 FGMGAMSVRALQA

-1552 TSDIS
+1552 TSDIG

-1562 VTNGPIIT
+1562 VTNGPVIT
-1570 NVALATAYAD
+1570 NVALNTADAD
-1580 MLEAGGIFTDKSKT
+1580 MLEAGGVFTDAGKT

-1602 GAKDVYEQ
+1602 GTKDIYEQ

-1622 KANAKLLAL
+1622 KANAKLFAL

-1637 DAIYNAF
+1637 DVIYNAF

-1666 KRANAREVLDAFYK
+1666 KRANAREVLNAFYK
-1680 GLEEAG
+1680 GLEKAG

-1714 RTPLAQV
+1714 STPLAQA

-1736 ALFYAADKQH
+1736 ALFYAADRQH

-1763 VRDNLT
+1763 VRDSLT

-1783 KQAIEEALKDTT
+1783 NEAINEALKDTT
-1795 DVIVDG
+1795 GVIVDG
-1801 KGNRQEG
+1801 KGKRQEG

-1845 LMKQNTV
+1845 LMKQDTV
-1852 WDDTA
+1852 WDA
-1857 MGDQQH
+1857 SPMSEQQFNFRGSWQAKGD
-1863 VFKGMW
+1863 G
-1869 QGVDRNKFTIRSS
+1869 KFTVRSA

-1975 NKGALQEAST
+1975 NKGTLQEAST

-1999 AKLVNMLTWENVNQY
+1999 AKLVNMLTWKNVNQY

-2023 TNAKSKQ
+2023 TNAKRKQ

-2065 EGKLIADGTMKGAEL
+2065 EGKLIADGTMKGSDL

-2100 FSQFYDSMLDLITKQ
+2100 FSQFYDSMLDLISKQ

-2180 VTVESIAQVR
+2180 ITVESIAQVR

-2216 VKADPNATDL
+2216 IKADPNATDL

-2255 APKAAR
+2255 APKVAR

-2287 KYSAKDAT
+2287 KYSPKDAT

-2309 RAPVQTTGTQAT
+2309 RAPVQTTGTQTT

-2341 FDALD
+2341 FDALN

-2441 ELNKSFTAAAK
+2441 ELNKSFNAAAK

-2515 DEASGTTDTFEKLV
+2515 DEASGTTDAFEKLV
-2529 EYTNTALDYVGG
+2529 EHTNTALDYVGG

-2640 DLHNFHSPNER
+2640 DLHNFHNPNER

-2711 DKTAITTMLRAD
+2711 DKTAITAMLRAD
-2723 VQSLTST
+2723 VQSLTGN

-2774 TGLGSSGLAKN
+2774 TGLGSPGLAKN

-2796 VVDIS
+2796 VVDIR

-2977 KEIYMIPSYDTKGNI
+2977 KEIYMIPSYDTKGNV

-3134 EIFGEKAKVRGVQIE
+3134 EIFGSKAKVRGVQLE

-3259 EDVDPSTDHYS
+3259 EDVDPSADHYS
-3270 YKSKMQQRIDEL
+3270 YKSKMQQRIDDL

-3294 KWAMVSP
+3294 KWALVSP

>member
-69 YVQDAAVALGKGIV
+69 YAQDAAVALGKGIV

-88 AAGIVDLADAAGQ
+88 AAGIVDLADAGVQ
-101 AITGQEVQG
+101 ALTGQEVQG

-116 LDDSGVRFKDTQDI
+116 LDDSGVRFKETQDI

-158 GENLSSLS
+158 GQNLSSLG

-172 MDNPSLAVNTI
+172 LDNPSLAVNTI

-232 YTTGK
+232 YTTGN

-245 GILGGGVGLAGA
+245 GVLGGAVGLAGA

-366 AQPERSDI
+366 AQPERSDT
-374 PTDELANT
+374 PTEELANT
-382 QSAAYNP
+382 QSTAYNP

-398 TINSEST
+398 SITSEST

-527 QTPSAQVFGAPQN
+527 QTPSAQVFGAPQS
-540 FSAAQIE
+540 FTAAQIE

-701 AEAKAITATRNAM
+701 AEAQAITATRNAM

-760 EDPRTNTAPVSTNGI
+760 EDPRTNTAPVSTDGI

-787 PTAITESRS
+787 PTARTESGS
-796 NTSQAQTTNTEGTSK
+796 DTTQVQTN
-811 VVLTTKNKYGAK
+811 
-823 DQAKA
+823 
-828 DQATKFIGRGSAASS
+828 
-843 TNQYAKDFGD
+843 
-853 KANTGSYTA
+853 NTGA
-862 DDVVFVSAEGART
+862 ANPVAE
-875 GRMEPNYAELD
+875 
-886 KAIKAGSTFVTDDVQ
+886 
-901 NRTRPYNVGEREV
+901 
-914 ADYLANNGYE
+914 
-924 ETKSGTWT
+924 
-932 PKVVAQAERVASRSA
+932 AERVASRSV

-960 QATQA
+960 EATKA

-988 NSAEK
+988 SSAEK
-993 AEKTPERTAERK
+993 AEKNPERTAERK

-1049 GEKLTDKQKTAVNDF
+1049 GEELTDKQKTAVNDF
-1064 SKFAAYFNSKLDGL
+1064 SKFAAYFDSKLDGL

-1096 EDGNLP
+1096 EDGKLP

-1124 LNTEKDVAG
+1124 LNNEKDVAK
-1133 LLLLNNIE
+1133 LLLLNNVE

-1154 GDHQQLV
+1154 GGHQQLI

-1213 VVDFLKAQRMSDTEL
+1213 VVDFLKAQRMSNTEL

-1249 FLRPAVA
+1249 FLRPAVV
-1256 DSKGTPA
+1256 DSAGTPA
-1263 TRVTKVVDSAKETKG
+1263 TRVTKVIDSAKETKG

-1378 IERAIDII
+1378 VERAIDII
-1386 AEQRANLGDDSKE
+1386 AEQRVNLGDDSKE

-1454 EFLMAVAMT
+1454 EFLMAVAMS
-1463 AEKIDIGLNTVD
+1463 AEGVSDALGIQTVD
-1475 KVSAETYLTAFQ
+1475 KMSAESFLPKFQ
-1487 EYLQRD
+1487 EYLARD
-1493 NVREGIEAMASI
+1493 YVQEGIEAMASI
-1505 LEGQGDKSDMTK
+1505 LEGQGDKSDMAK
-1517 VKSLVAE
+1517 VKSLVKE
-1524 FGMGAMSVRGIQA
+1524 FDMGAMSVRALQA

-1552 TSDIS
+1552 TSDIG

-1562 VTNGPIIT
+1562 VTNGPVIT
-1570 NVALATAYAD
+1570 NVVLNTADAD
-1580 MLEAGGIFTDKSKT
+1580 MLEAGGVFTDASKT

-1602 GAKDVYEQ
+1602 GTKDIYEQ
-1610 LGEVMQQKWSDY
+1610 LGEVIKTAWVKY
-1622 KANAKLLAL
+1622 KANAKSYALASAKGL
-1631 DSANAL
+1631 DS
-1637 DAIYNAF
+1637 IYSAF
-1644 GKRKGAKPI
+1644 GERKGAKPI
-1653 VTTSNYGAGIASI
+1653 VTTSTYGAGILSI
-1666 KRANAREVLDAFYK
+1666 KRANAREVLDAFYR
-1680 GLEEAG
+1680 GLEKAG
-1686 KNNDMAAA
+1686 KNNDMSAA

-1721 KGNPLEFMLT
+1721 KGNLLELMLT

-1783 KQAIEEALKDTT
+1783 NEAINEALKDTT
-1795 DVIVDG
+1795 DVIVDS

-1869 QGVDRNKFTIRSS
+1869 QGVNKSKFTIRSS
-1882 IKRDAVQDPGVSGLA
+1882 IKRDAVQNPGVSGLV

-1903 DAMIAHTTIGKIP
+1903 DAMITHTTIGKIP
-1916 SQNYHDANASAVGQ
+1916 SQNYHDADASAVGK
-1930 GKEMAKIQNEA
+1930 GKEMARIQNEA
-1941 FVDGLMNTH
+1941 FVDGVMNTH

-1975 NKGALQEAST
+1975 NKAALQEAST

-1999 AKLVNMLTWENVNQY
+1999 AKLVNMLTWKNVNQY

-2023 TNAKSKQ
+2023 TNAKRKQ

-2065 EGKLIADGTMKGAEL
+2065 EGKLIADGTMKGSEL

-2180 VTVESIAQVR
+2180 ITVESIAQVR
-2190 KEPTAHA
+2190 KEPIAHA
-2197 KAAESLAKLDALYE
+2197 KAAESLSKLDALYE

-2287 KYSAKDAT
+2287 KYSSKDAT

-2300 ILDSTEFLG
+2300 ILDTTEFLG

-2361 TQVSDTIYGG
+2361 THVSDTIYGG

-2402 ESATTAGF
+2402 ESSTTAGF

-2441 ELNKSFTAAAK
+2441 ELNKSFNAAAK

-2529 EYTNTALDYVGG
+2529 EHTNTALDYVGG

-2596 RDQVVKLANHDKV
+2596 RDQVVKLANHDKI

-2723 VQSLTST
+2723 VQSLTGN

-2774 TGLGSSGLAKN
+2774 TGLGSPGLAKN

-2796 VVDIS
+2796 VVDIR

-2891 EAKLLKEQFY
+2891 ETKLLKEQFY

-2908 KDKSDPTTS
+2908 KDKSDPTKS

-2977 KEIYMIPSYDTKGNI
+2977 KEIYMIPSYDTKGNV

-3134 EIFGEKAKVRGVQIE
+3134 EIFGSKAKVRGVQIE

-3270 YKSKMQQRIDEL
+3270 YKSKMQQRIDDL

-3294 KWAMVSP
+3294 KWALVSP

>member
-69 YVQDAAVALGKGIV
+69 YAQDAAVALGKGIV

-88 AAGIVDLADAAGQ
+88 AAGIVDLADAGVQ
-101 AITGQEVQG
+101 ALTGQEVQG

-116 LDDSGVRFKDTQDI
+116 LDDSGVRFKETQDI
-130 LSGLYSDGTQRQLQG
+130 LSGLYSEGTQRQLQG

-158 GENLSSLS
+158 GQNLSSLG

-172 MDNPSLAVNTI
+172 LDNPSLAVNTI

-232 YTTGK
+232 YTTGN

-257 RFAGHQG
+257 RIAGHHG

-292 TEAAEEA
+292 TETAEEA

-366 AQPERSDI
+366 AQPERSDT
-374 PTDELANT
+374 PTEELANT

-398 TINSEST
+398 SITSESS

-527 QTPSAQVFGAPQN
+527 QTPSAQVFGAPQS
-540 FSAAQIE
+540 FTAAQIE

-701 AEAKAITATRNAM
+701 AEAQAITATRNAM

-760 EDPRTNTAPVSTNGI
+760 EDPRTNTAPVSTDGI

-787 PTAITESRS
+787 PTTRTESGS
-796 NTSQAQTTNTEGTSK
+796 DTTQVQTN
-811 VVLTTKNKYGAK
+811 
-823 DQAKA
+823 
-828 DQATKFIGRGSAASS
+828 
-843 TNQYAKDFGD
+843 
-853 KANTGSYTA
+853 NTGA
-862 DDVVFVSAEGART
+862 AN
-875 GRMEPNYAELD
+875 P
-886 KAIKAGSTFVTDDVQ
+886 
-901 NRTRPYNVGEREV
+901 V
-914 ADYLANNGYE
+914 A
-924 ETKSGTWT
+924 K
-932 PKVVAQAERVASRSA
+932 AERVASRSV

-960 QATQA
+960 EATKA

-988 NSAEK
+988 SSAEK
-993 AEKTPERTAERK
+993 AEKNPERTAERK

-1017 FNKRDTVLNRNP
+1017 FNKRDTVLNRNV

-1064 SKFAAYFNSKLDGL
+1064 SKFAAYFDSKLDGL

-1096 EDGNLP
+1096 EDGKLA
-1102 ENVKTAVSAAMY
+1102 ENTKTAISAAMY

-1124 LNTEKDVAG
+1124 LNTERDVAG
-1133 LLLLNNIE
+1133 LLLVNDVSNI
-1141 TVPTSV
+1141 PTNV
-1147 FNDFTAV
+1147 FSTLTAV
-1154 GDHQQLV
+1154 GDHQSLV
-1161 IASLGQKA
+1161 TGSLGQKA
-1169 MQALGLKVVSDV
+1169 LEALGLKVVSDV
-1181 DPARKTKLESG
+1181 DPARKQKLEQA
-1192 LGALAM
+1192 LGTLAAVALTQ
-1198 VSLVNAGYLERHTIK
+1198 NGYLERTTMPAAQ
-1213 VVDFLKAQRMSDTEL
+1213 FEALQKAAMDGN
-1228 SDKEQSS
+1228 DKATLANQAARDG
-1235 LNKAILKAGNKEMS
+1235 KTVS
-1249 FLRPAVA
+1249 FLVPK
-1256 DSKGTPA
+1256 SNK
-1263 TRVTKVVDSAKETKG
+1263 KVDQVINSAKETKG

-1378 IERAIDII
+1378 VERAIDII
-1386 AEQRANLGDDSKE
+1386 AEQRTNLGDDSKE

-1433 AHVVEVGFE
+1433 SHVVEVGIE
-1442 PVMRDGQTTKFG
+1442 APIKDGQTTKFG
-1454 EFLMAVAMT
+1454 EFLMAVAMG
-1463 AEKIDIGLNTVD
+1463 AEEVSEVMGIQTVD
-1475 KVSAETYLTAFQ
+1475 KVSAETFLPKFQ
-1487 EYLQRD
+1487 EYLAQD
-1493 NVREGIEAMASI
+1493 YVQEGIEAMAAI
-1505 LEGQGDKSDMTK
+1505 LEGQGDKSDMAK
-1517 VKSLVAE
+1517 VKSLVKE
-1524 FGMGAMSVRGIQA
+1524 FGMGAMSVRALQA

-1552 TSDIS
+1552 TSDIG

-1562 VTNGPIIT
+1562 VTNGPVIT
-1570 NVALATAYAD
+1570 NVALNTADAD
-1580 MLEAGGIFTDKSKT
+1580 MLEAGGVFTDAGKT

-1602 GAKDVYEQ
+1602 GTKDIYEQ

-1622 KANAKLLAL
+1622 KANAKLFAL

-1666 KRANAREVLDAFYK
+1666 KRANAREVLNAFYK
-1680 GLEEAG
+1680 GLEKAG

-1714 RTPLAQV
+1714 RTPLAQA

-1763 VRDNLT
+1763 VRDSLT

-1783 KQAIEEALKDTT
+1783 NEAINEALKDTT

-1808 LTSDQMK
+1808 LSSDQMK

-1845 LMKQNTV
+1845 LMKQDTV
-1852 WDDTA
+1852 WDA
-1857 MGDQQH
+1857 SPMSEQQ
-1863 VFKGMW
+1863 FNFRGSWQAKGE
-1869 QGVDRNKFTIRSS
+1869 GKFTVRSA

-1975 NKGALQEAST
+1975 NKNALQEASA

-1999 AKLVNMLTWENVNQY
+1999 AKLVNMLTWKNVNQY

-2023 TNAKSKQ
+2023 TNAKRKQ

-2050 KIVDAVSDKAKPTTI
+2050 KIVDAVSDKVKPTTI
-2065 EGKLIADGTMKGAEL
+2065 EGKLIADGTMKGSDL

-2134 VGLEEA
+2134 IGLEEA

-2180 VTVESIAQVR
+2180 ITVESIAQVR

-2287 KYSAKDAT
+2287 KYSPKDAT

-2309 RAPVQTTGTQAT
+2309 RAPTQTTGTQAT

-2371 LNDQLTSNPDGTW
+2371 LNEQLTSNPDGTW

-2441 ELNKSFTAAAK
+2441 ELNKSFNAAAK

-2480 FIFKYGPENKE
+2480 FIFKYGLENKE

-2529 EYTNTALDYVGG
+2529 EHTNTALDYVGG

-2640 DLHNFHSPNER
+2640 DLHNFHKPNER

-2659 NEAGNNDA
+2659 NEAGNNDS

-2723 VQSLTST
+2723 VQSLTGT

-2774 TGLGSSGLAKN
+2774 TGLGSPGLAKN
-2785 AQLIVSGFSGE
+2785 AQLIVSGFNNGE
-2796 VVDIS
+2796 VVDIR

-2820 DSKTKGRLAAVMK
+2820 DSKTKSRLAAVMK

-2908 KDKSDPTTS
+2908 KDKSDPTKS

-2943 RKGTAVSMDSKE
+2943 RKGTAVAMDSKE

-2977 KEIYMIPSYDTKGNI
+2977 KEIYMIPSYDTKGNV

-3270 YKSKMQQRIDEL
+3270 YKSKMQQRIDDL

-3294 KWAMVSP
+3294 KWALVSP